1 MKKSFKLPIAIA
13 ASFFVFAGINL
24 SLHPTVNAEE
34 EIEIELTQEMIDF
47 CDSEG
52 LNEAACFCAADEI
65 MENEG
70 INSISY
76 QDFVDLFGQYD
87 TEVQDCVDENH

>member
-1 MKKSFKLPIAIA
+1 MKKSFNLPVAIA

-24 SLHPTVNAEE
+24 SLHPTANAED
-34 EIEIELTQEMIDF
+34 EIEIELSADMIDY

-52 LNEAACFCAADEI
+52 LNEAACFCVADEI
-65 MENEG
+65 MGNEG
-70 INSISY
+70 VSSISY

-87 TEVQDCVDENH
+87 VEVQDCVDVNH